1 MVAIGIDLGST
12 MSCVG
17 VFRHD
22 KIEVIPNDM
31 GNRITPSIVAFTE
44 TERLVG
50 DAARNQ
56 MTSNVK
62 NTIYDAKRLIGRK
75 FSDPVV
81 QKDIQLWPFVVK
93 GDEHDKPYYEV
104 EYMGEKQKFYP
115 EQISGMVL
123 EKMKTTAET
132 YLGEKVTQAVIT
144 VPAYFND
151 SQRQATKDAATI
163 AGLEVLRIINEPT
176 AAALAYGLDKDTT
189 NERHV
194 LVFDCGGS
202 THDVTL
208 LSIEGGLFEVKAT
221 AGDSHLGGIDI
232 DNRLVQHFVK
242 EFERK
247 HKKELTQNA
256 RALRRLT
263 SACETLKK
271 NLSTSASA
279 TIELDS
285 LCEGVD
291 FTSAMTRAR
300 FEELCADFFRKTMAP
315 VDKVLLDAKVS
326 KSQVDDIV
334 LVGGT
339 TRIPKI
345 QKMLSDY
352 FNGKDLN
359 KSVHPDEAVGA
370 GAAVQAAILT
380 GDSTNSKTQDILLL
394 DVVALS
400 CGIET
405 AGGVMT
411 KVIERNTTIP
421 TKKSQV
427 FSTYADNQDT
437 VLIQVYEGERQFT
450 KDNHLLG
457 QFELSGIPPMRRGM
471 PQIEVSFELDANGIL
486 NVSANEKSSG
496 NKKNI
501 TITNDKGRLSK
512 DEIEKM
518 VADAE
523 KFKEEDR
530 KQAERIEAKNG
541 LESYVYNLRNNV
553 VDATDMKMQ
562 DADKEKVK
570 ELVDEA
576 VSWLDNNQMASKD
589 EFEEKQK
596 ELEKVV
602 SPMLASM
609 YQNMGGAAGTDPM
622 KASSQSA
629 APSQP
634 IVEEVD

>member
-352 FNGKDLN
+352 FNGKELN

-541 LESYVYNLRNNV
+541 FESYVYNLRNNV

-562 DADKEKVK
+562 DSDKEKVK

-609 YQNMGGAAGTDPM
+609 YQNMGGAAGADPM
-622 KASSQSA
+622 KASPQSA

>member
-622 KASSQSA
+622 KASPQSA